1 MDDLLATG
9 RLKLSPAG
17 AHLTST
23 DTDHGELFYVSSTT
37 KHGEGNAI
45 RGGVPVIAP
54 WFADLLDL
62 TPKHGW
68 ARTSPWRVTVDK
80 VGLEASMVEGGLA
93 LRLTVAELSDGV
105 RLELSVSNES
115 DTVKTV
121 QLAFHPYFLVTH
133 PGKVEVGG
141 LDGVT
146 VLDRVSDEESTQ
158 SGDLAIEGLYD
169 RIFLDSVPVTITD
182 EGKKRVITIRPEGA
196 DSTVVWNPGRDAA
209 QEMSDIGTGEWAD
222 FLCVEPALLGEDQQG
237 VEIADGE
244 TRRIGMEVTV
254 APLEG

>member
-141 LDGVT
+141 LNGVT

-222 FLCVEPALLGEDQQG
+222 FLCVEPALLGDNQQG
-237 VEIADGE
+237 VEITDGE
-244 TRRIGMEVTV
+244 SRRISMEITV
-254 APLEG
+254 APLAD